1 MSHTAGL
8 RITGVDV
15 DLSGSPVLR
24 GVDLTVRP
32 GQFVGLVG
40 PNGSGKSTLLRT
52 VYRSI
57 RPTAGAILVDGD
69 DLRSLSAR
77 TAAQRTAAVV
87 QDGSDP
93 AGLTVTELVALGRN
107 PHHGLLSRESGT
119 DRTAVAEA
127 LTRTGTADFAHRT
140 IGSLSGGER
149 QRVLLARA
157 IAQQPRL
164 LVLDELTNHLDI
176 RARFEMLDLVRGLGI
191 TTLAVLHELDL
202 AARCC
207 DSLVVLDRGH
217 AIAAGPVL
225 NTLTPAV
232 LAEVFGVNATAA
244 LGGDGVI
251 RITYDA
257 EPLADPA
264 PTGSSLVLTEHQGKP
279 DER

>member
-1 MSHTAGL
+1 VSGTAHL
-8 RITGVDV
+8 RIAGVDV
-15 DLSGSPVLR
+15 DLGDTPVLR
-24 GVDLTVRP
+24 GVDLTVEP

-57 RPTAGAILVDGD
+57 RPRGGAILVDGD
-69 DLRSLSAR
+69 DIGSLSAR
-77 TAAQRTAAVV
+77 TAARRTAAVV

-93 AGLTVTELVALGRN
+93 AGLTVDELVTLGRN
-107 PHHGLLSRESGT
+107 PHHGLFSRESGA
-119 DRTAVAEA
+119 DRAAVAEA
-127 LTRTGTADFAHRT
+127 LDRTGMADFARRP

-157 IAQQPRL
+157 LAQHPRL

-225 NTLTPAV
+225 DTLTPAV
-232 LAEVFGVNATAA
+232 LAEVFGVIATAA
-244 LGGDGVI
+244 LDGDGVI
-251 RITYDA
+251 RITYAA
-257 EPLADPA
+257 EPLAGRARADPSRA
-264 PTGSSLVLTEHQGKP
+264 LGGHR
-279 DER
+279 DMR